1 MTDATGT
8 PAPAAPGGK
17 SRTWLIVV
25 IVVVVLCCLAAV
37 CVGAGI
43 YAWNNGDA
51 WLGISRLPATGAG

>member
-8 PAPAAPGGK
+8 PADPGGK

-51 WLGISRLPATGAG
+51 WLGISRLMATGAG